1 MKNYISNLIR
11 IKYNNLKIW
20 WTELLE
26 RGDFWRQLLNYRMTW
41 GAFSIYSHQRRSDG
55 KVNIIYSTRK
65 KAFKAATNMQLKYGC
80 SFSAYKCLFCD
91 GWHVGKC
98 KSSKIVTIEQSHLK
112 PISPSTEIIHPSA
125 KGLDVDIIM
134 RSGIPDLARAYDGFR
149 GRTLSSPRQA
159 SAWIHLVQGGIN
171 QIIDL
176 RADYSSEGYARTC
189 KDWGISYFHYP
200 IAHDEESIRK
210 MVEDFPAFCKM
221 IDDGRFYIA
230 CAMGLHRTDIALC
243 LYWVFYGA
251 DHGAHMPERKGY
263 IRESGHNA
271 GKIIRM
277 LDHVYDAMLEMYG
290 RRPISEKLFAERK
303 LMIMNLFKKSQLI
316 DV

>member
-1 MKNYISNLIR
+1 MKNYISHLIG

-20 WTELLE
+20 WSELLE
-26 RGDFWRQLLNYRMTW
+26 REDFWRQLFNYRMVW
-41 GAFSIYSHQRRSDG
+41 GAFSIYSHQRRSNG
-55 KVNIIYSTRK
+55 KANIKYSTRK
-65 KAFKAATNMQLKYGC
+65 KACKAATNMQLKYGC

-98 KSSKIVTIEQSHLK
+98 SSSKVVATEQINFK
-112 PISPSTEIIHPSA
+112 PMTLSLDIIHPLAHS
-125 KGLDVDIIM
+125 LDVDMIM
-134 RSGIPDLARAYDGFR
+134 RSDIPDLARVYDGFR

-159 SAWIHLVQGGIN
+159 SAWIHLVQGGIK

-189 KDWGISYFHYP
+189 RDWGISYFHYP
-200 IAHDEESIRK
+200 IAHDEETIRK
-210 MVEDFPAFCKM
+210 MVEEFPKFCKM

-251 DHGAHMPERKGY
+251 EHGVHMPERKGY
-263 IRESGHNA
+263 IRESRHNA

-277 LDHVYDAMLEMYG
+277 LDHVYEAMVEIHG
-290 RRPISEKLFAERK
+290 HRPMTEKLFAERK
-303 LMIMNLFKKSQLI
+303 LMIMNSFQKTSI
-316 DV
+316 E